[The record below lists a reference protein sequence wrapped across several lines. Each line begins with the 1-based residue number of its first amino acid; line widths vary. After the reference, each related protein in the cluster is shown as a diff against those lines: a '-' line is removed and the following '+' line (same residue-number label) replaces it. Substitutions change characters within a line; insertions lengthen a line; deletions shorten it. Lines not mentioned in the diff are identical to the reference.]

1 MPSLKEQLA
10 TLPSTTIEVVSNA
23 TRQEKSLDTL
33 FLEQGFAAGANA
45 TQDGILP
52 PCEACGCACCTDS
65 CLPQCK

>member
-33 FLEQGFAAGANA
+33 FLEQGLATIVSPTEDGAW
-45 TQDGILP
+45 P
-52 PCEACGCACCTDS
+52 PCEACGGRCNTCTAA
-65 CLPQCK
+65 